1 MIWDDMRNFSNT
13 AQGERNSFAVHIV
26 REGNFSAASLTNN
39 YSHNTI
45 AEHELT

>member
-1 MIWDDMRNFSNT
+1 MRNFSNT